1 MTRTRLSQNPAE
13 TSQAPVAPTPSS
25 SAEPS
30 RLLAAISRILM
41 LRQAAGRTEPAAA
54 ELPHND
60 NAGDPGVEW
69 ALQIM
74 N

>member
-1 MTRTRLSQNPAE
+1 MTRTRLAQNPAE
-13 TSQAPVAPTPSS
+13 NTQAPVAPTTGS

-30 RLLAAISRILM
+30 RLLAAIGRILM
-41 LRQAAGRTEPAAA
+41 LRQVAGRSEPAVA

-60 NAGDPGVEW
+60 NASPGVEW

>member
-1 MTRTRLSQNPAE
+1 MTRTRLAQNPAE
-13 TSQAPVAPTPSS
+13 NNHPPVAPPSS

-41 LRQAAGRTEPAAA
+41 LRQAAGRTEPVEA

-60 NAGDPGVEW
+60 NAGPGVEW